1 MAKFA
6 QTAKKLQAAINS
18 RPGAKI
24 SINTSQ
30 WYSKDKNRPITVF
43 TIRQSFE
50 KDNYKK
56 SVELFK
62 TYSQVQM
69 VLFLRDYWYNLNGWE
84 IPHDNE
90 IWEEMKQKYEQS
102 GISAWDSVRKD
113 ST

>member
-1 MAKFA
+1 MARFSGI
-6 QTAKKLQAAINS
+6 AKKLQAAINS

-30 WYSKDKNRPITVF
+30 WYSKEKNRPITVF

-50 KDNYKK
+50 ADGYKK
-56 SVELFK
+56 STELFK

-69 VLFLRDYWYNLNGWE
+69 VLFLRDYWYELNGWE
-84 IPHDNE
+84 LPHDNE
-90 IWEEMKQKYEQS
+90 VWEEMKKKYEQS